1 MTHSFQI
8 ENILVEYN
16 DATGDIT
23 ANGKKTDR
31 FKPTFIP
38 NGSDEPDF
46 FGIVDSRT
54 YTSYD
59 IFGNKSKISQESQI
73 KI

>member
-54 YTSYD
+54 YTS
-59 IFGNKSKISQESQI
+59 
-73 KI
+73 